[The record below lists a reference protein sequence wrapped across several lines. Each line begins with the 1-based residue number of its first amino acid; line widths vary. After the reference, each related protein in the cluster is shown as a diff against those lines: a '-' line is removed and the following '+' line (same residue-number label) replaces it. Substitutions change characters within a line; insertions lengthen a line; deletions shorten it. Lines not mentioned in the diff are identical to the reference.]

1 MFAAIVGRALK
12 SICLWRLQEGEY
24 IGLLDA
30 LLGSTTFTNTITTQ
44 VSLRSL
50 HFVGVLLVL
59 LWALS
64 PIGGQASLRVLSFEP
79 HPITNS
85 ATLQYMDTNS
95 SYEAYMAADTGSQ
108 LSPVD
113 ALFLSALA
121 APPTTKASSSD
132 TWGNLKIPMLE
143 TIPGYSEKRAQTWL
157 SVDAG
162 NTNSTLT
169 YSSLLGV
176 PIANIPSRGN
186 TTFNLE
192 TSYWVLNCSP
202 LEPVDSYADMNNL
215 LNNTGSTVPDWV
227 ASWGGINSTTL
238 EVTPSGE
245 FRCNAIDP
253 QMPPRTIQYVSYD
266 SYLGFGSNPGTKATC
281 TVRTSYV
288 ELSVSCRG
296 WDCNVGKIR
305 QSTLPHQPTW
315 YTGLDNCNGY
325 GPTPAFSWYAAY
337 FARIIAGVHGAE
349 PTALQLYFINP
360 ANPFNIS
367 AIYSMPPLY
376 SVGSQSFAISLAQ
389 LLNTYWIAS
398 VGTEALVLGHPA
410 NFTALSF
417 LALKATRFL
426 HTTATITVNEEVMV
440 CHWGWLIALLIAT
453 FAMFLAAVAKLVID
467 LQIWIPTL
475 SMNISTI
482 ARNNPCFTLPH
493 SGSALSDSKRS
504 RLLRDMK
511 ARFGDVAPG
520 DQVGYLMAGDCY
532 EDGGHV
538 LRFQKNR
545 YYR

>member
-12 SICLWRLQEGEY
+12 SVCLWRLQEGEY

-44 VSLRSL
+44 ISLQSL
-50 HFVGVLLVL
+50 HFVGILLVL

-79 HPITNS
+79 YSITNS
-85 ATLQYMDTNS
+85 ATLQYMDMNS
-95 SYEAYMAADTGSQ
+95 SYENYMAADTGSL

-113 ALFLSALA
+113 ALFLSAMA

-143 TIPGYSEKRAQTWL
+143 TIPGYSEERAQTWL
-157 SVDAG
+157 SIDAR
-162 NTNSTLT
+162 NTNSTLI

-192 TSYWVLNCSP
+192 TSYWVLDCSS
-202 LEPVDSYADMNNL
+202 LEPVDSYAEMNDL
-215 LNNTGSTVPDWV
+215 LNNTGSTAASWR
-227 ASWGGINSTTL
+227 ASWGGINSTTPD
-238 EVTPSGE
+238 VTPSGE
-245 FRCNAIDP
+245 FRCYATGP
-253 QMPPRTIQYVSYD
+253 QVPLRTIQYVSYD
-266 SYLGFGSNPGTKATC
+266 NYLGNGSEAGTKATC

-288 ELSVSCRG
+288 EISVSCGG

-305 QSTLPHQPTW
+305 QSTLSHQPTW
-315 YTGLDNCNGY
+315 YTGLDSCNGY
-325 GPTPAFSWYAAY
+325 GALPAFSWYATY
-337 FARIIAGVHGAE
+337 FAYIITGTHADE
-349 PTALQLYFINP
+349 PTALQLYFTNP

-367 AIYSMPPLY
+367 AIFSMPPLY
-376 SVGSQSFAISLAQ
+376 RVGSQSFAISLAQ

-417 LALKATRFL
+417 PPNTTQFL
-426 HTTATITVNEEVMV
+426 NTTATITVNEVVMV

-467 LQIWIPTL
+467 LQIWIPVL
-475 SMNISTI
+475 SMNVSTI

-511 ARFGDVAPG
+511 ARFGDVVPG
-520 DQVGYLMAGDCY
+520 DQVGYLMVGDCY